1 MRRTKEMVSEMLMT
15 MWANHDDNLWWCFD
29 DGDDDDGDEEEDGD
43 HDDGDDENDGDD
55 DDDDGDEGDDDDDSG
70 FETHWVPPLQTSK
83 PLANGTFDCSAF
95 REQHISPRT
104 VDMAED
110 FHKRMNA
117 QHVPETLTN
126 RLVRLE
132 DKKEIPGSA
141 SVSEATKKLNEIW
154 RGGLSYSK

>member
-1 MRRTKEMVSEMLMT
+1 MVF
-15 MWANHDDNLWWCFD
+15 FD
-29 DGDDDDGDEEEDGD
+29 DGDDDD
-43 HDDGDDENDGDD
+43 DGDD
-55 DDDDGDEGDDDDDSG
+55 GDDDDDSG

-117 QHVPETLTN
+117 QWTRAGNFDQQASAFGRQEGN
-126 RLVRLE
+126 SRL
-132 DKKEIPGSA
+132 
-141 SVSEATKKLNEIW
+141 SECQW
-154 RGGLSYSK
+154 GY